1 MTSFENITDFF
12 SKIPSLHFGF
22 TDLLDILL
30 VTFVLYNG
38 IKLIRETRAFQL
50 VKGLVLL
57 GIAYLVV
64 YQLEMQASTYMF
76 RIVFQNIFIVLII
89 LFQQE
94 IRQIIERLG
103 KSKFSSLGLILK
115 GGQNDVFETVRD
127 SIIEIAKAVQR
138 MSDSKT
144 GSLIVMEKEMLL
156 GDVIK
161 TGTPVDAHVSHELIG
176 NIFFPKSP
184 LHDGAAVV
192 RNGRLLCAG
201 CVLPLTKS
209 DEISSDLGTRH
220 RAAIG
225 MSEQSDAM
233 IVVTSEETG
242 TISVAF
248 KGELTRNL
256 TEAKLREMLIDYLID
271 SPDNRFLL
279 VFSLLTAV
287 VIWLVVAVVL
297 APEKTVTVKNVPVT
311 IDYAKIEQSFGLKSF
326 GETQFTVDITITGK
340 RYIVESDK
348 IADDLVVTANT
359 GYVNSVGTYTLHIDV
374 SSNEARPL
382 YDIDSYSLSEID
394 VYFDYPKEKEFVIEP
409 QIEFSDRIAPDGY
422 YVGDYIFPES
432 NTVKV
437 TGPETQVN
445 KIEKVVA
452 RAQASGMLRQS
463 ITVDANLAALTK
475 DGETPKYIT
484 YNRQSEVVQ
493 VTVPVYKIATLPVEC
508 SFSGKPSDYV
518 DNVPFDVTISPSS
531 AEFAVPE
538 AKLSDMKSFEIAS
551 IDFTKLT
558 EGTNT
563 FTVAA
568 SEVTG
573 GIVID
578 KALKFTVTVEVSG
591 MKTLS
596 VAAPKTVSF
605 INAPEGAKVE
615 LVSLNFSDVTVV
627 GPQASLDAL
636 GSAPLAMSADLSAVK
651 EKSDVVSVPVT
662 FTDNDCWAYG
672 EYTAIVKI
680 S

>member
-209 DEISSDLGTRH
+209 EISSDLGTRH

-271 SPDNRFLL
+271 SSDNRFTTGDGT
-279 VFSLLTAV
+279 FS
-287 VIWLVVAVVL
+287 
-297 APEKTVTVKNVPVT
+297 
-311 IDYAKIEQSFGLKSF
+311 KIIK
-326 GETQFTVDITITGK
+326 
-340 RYIVESDK
+340 
-348 IADDLVVTANT
+348 
-359 GYVNSVGTYTLHIDV
+359 
-374 SSNEARPL
+374 
-382 YDIDSYSLSEID
+382 
-394 VYFDYPKEKEFVIEP
+394 
-409 QIEFSDRIAPDGY
+409 
-422 YVGDYIFPES
+422 
-432 NTVKV
+432 
-437 TGPETQVN
+437 
-445 KIEKVVA
+445 
-452 RAQASGMLRQS
+452 
-463 ITVDANLAALTK
+463 
-475 DGETPKYIT
+475 
-484 YNRQSEVVQ
+484 
-493 VTVPVYKIATLPVEC
+493 
-508 SFSGKPSDYV
+508 
-518 DNVPFDVTISPSS
+518 
-531 AEFAVPE
+531 
-538 AKLSDMKSFEIAS
+538 
-551 IDFTKLT
+551 
-558 EGTNT
+558 
-563 FTVAA
+563 
-568 SEVTG
+568 
-573 GIVID
+573 
-578 KALKFTVTVEVSG
+578 G
-591 MKTLS
+591 MK
-596 VAAPKTVSF
+596 KWKRKK
-605 INAPEGAKVE
+605 N
-615 LVSLNFSDVTVV
+615 
-627 GPQASLDAL
+627 
-636 GSAPLAMSADLSAVK
+636 
-651 EKSDVVSVPVT
+651 
-662 FTDNDCWAYG
+662 
-672 EYTAIVKI
+672 
-680 S
+680 